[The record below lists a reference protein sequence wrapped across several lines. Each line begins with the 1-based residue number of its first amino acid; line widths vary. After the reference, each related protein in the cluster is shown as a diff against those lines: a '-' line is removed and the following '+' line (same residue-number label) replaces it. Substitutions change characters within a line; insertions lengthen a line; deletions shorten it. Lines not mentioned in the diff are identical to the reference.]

1 MFRMNIES
9 LNKLDTSQVS
19 IMKRLSGRASQWIFY
34 LVTSFYLGTVFLRS
48 ILVYQGSP
56 VLFVALGIL
65 FVWSVLLVS
74 EPAISKRWSKY
85 FPIYLALQT
94 GLIFVLL
101 GMPGYT
107 DFFAIPFAIL
117 SMQVMFLL
125 NPKIWVVWIGGC
137 ALATDLLM
145 MKTYGSQTFALVLL
159 YTAGNVFYGF
169 YARAIRRAQKMHSE
183 NLALAS
189 ELREAN
195 QKLRSYSTQVE
206 QLVIAK
212 ERNRLARDLHD
223 SVTQTVF
230 SMNLTTQSASLLLE
244 RDPER
249 VEAQLDRL
257 NQLARNALSEMQM
270 LISELKPEE
279 AGRGGLAT
287 IIRSYLSGGYFP
299 ENITIDLEVQGEQTL
314 ELTEEQSLFHIIQ
327 EALNNIVKHSQ
338 ASKAQIRIHL
348 AEPIWIE
355 VEDNGT
361 GFDLQQTQSSG
372 RGGLPGMR
380 ERAEEIGWGLQ
391 IRTSPGVGT
400 CVRVEK
406 LPEEVRQV

>member
-1 MFRMNIES
+1 M
-9 LNKLDTSQVS
+9 DTTQVS
-19 IMKRLSGRASQWIFY
+19 IMKRLFDRSPQWIFY

-56 VLFVALGIL
+56 ELFMALGIL
-65 FVWSVLLVS
+65 FVWSVLSVS

-85 FPIYLALQT
+85 APIYLALQT
-94 GLIFVLL
+94 GLIFILL

-117 SMQVMFLL
+117 SMQVIFML
-125 NPKIWVVWIGGC
+125 NPKIWIVWIGMC
-137 ALATDLLM
+137 ALVTAMLLV
-145 MKTYGSQTFALVLL
+145 KTYGSQTFALVLL

-169 YARAIRRAQKMHSE
+169 YARATRRAQEMHSE

-189 ELREAN
+189 ELQEAN
-195 QKLRSYSTQVE
+195 QKLRTYSTQVE
-206 QLVIAK
+206 QLVVAK

-230 SMNLTTQSASLLLE
+230 SMTLATQSATLLLE

-249 VEAQLDRL
+249 VGAQLDRL
-257 NQLARNALSEMQM
+257 NQLARNALSEMGL

-279 AGRGGLAT
+279 AGREGLVATLRNYLTGGH
-287 IIRSYLSGGYFP
+287 FP
-299 ENITIDLEVQGEQTL
+299 ENITIGLEVQGEQAL
-314 ELTEEQSLFHIIQ
+314 VLTEEQSLFHIIQ
-327 EALNNIVKHSQ
+327 EALNNIVKHSR
-338 ASKAQIRIHL
+338 ASEAQIRIHL
-348 AEPIWIE
+348 AEPMWIE

-361 GFDLQQTQSSG
+361 GFDLQQAQGSG
-372 RGGLPGMR
+372 RVGLPAMR
-380 ERAEEIGWGLQ
+380 ERAEEIGWDLQ
-391 IRTSPGVGT
+391 IRTSPGIGT

-406 LPEEVRQV
+406 LSDEVRQV